1 MAREP
6 LHAALAADLERLG
19 HDAAAVAA
27 GTWFRWREN
36 VFRVRFPDPEKRT
49 AVLCGRRPG
58 ATLDCRAF
66 AGGRMLSGCVFRTL
80 KNAQR
85 FCVAHAQ
92 EQPSADTWV
101 CVLGA
106 WKNALVCSGET
117 CVRFLGPGRTHWGL
131 CACIFGDL
139 EEGTASGLYA
149 MWRPTCVHFR
159 GLEERRLGLNPLA
172 QAQNAA

>member
-1 MAREP
+1 MQR
-6 LHAALAADLERLG
+6 
-19 HDAAAVAA
+19 
-27 GTWFRWREN
+27 
-36 VFRVRFPDPEKRT
+36 
-49 AVLCGRRPG
+49 GRP
-58 ATLDCRAF
+58 
-66 AGGRMLSGCVFRTL
+66 
-80 KNAQR
+80 
-85 FCVAHAQ
+85 
-92 EQPSADTWV
+92 V

-117 CVRFLGPGRTHWGL
+117 CGGFWGPGRTHWGL

>member
-1 MAREP
+1 MSVLSVRYMS
-6 LHAALAADLERLG
+6 HASHKGLQA
-19 HDAAAVAA
+19 H
-27 GTWFRWREN
+27 
-36 VFRVRFPDPEKRT
+36 P
-49 AVLCGRRPG
+49 
-58 ATLDCRAF
+58 RAF
-66 AGGRMLSGCVFRTL
+66 HSKLWAFMQRGR
-80 KNAQR
+80 
-85 FCVAHAQ
+85 
-92 EQPSADTWV
+92 PV